1 MHSFILSHA
10 RASGS
15 CSSCLKQVILD
26 LSCIVFAGGKNLFIN
41 KEVHSTHDAIVFLGK
56 DTNHFL
62 ALPLRE
68 KGNNRNLTAS
78 GSTSLMRIISH
89 ISVKVFKCILESS
102 TAKPPN

>member
-26 LSCIVFAGGKNLFIN
+26 LSCIVFAGGTNLVIN
-41 KEVHSTHDAIVFLGK
+41 KEVHSTHDAIVFIGK
-56 DTNHFL
+56 DSNHSFS
-62 ALPLRE
+62 LPLRVKE
-68 KGNNRNLTAS
+68 NKRNLIVS

-89 ISVKVFKCILESS
+89 ILVKVFNCMPTSS
-102 TAKPPN
+102 TAEPPN